1 MGIFAAW
8 IAVILLLGSL
18 SWFFTQPIRGRI
30 LLNSVNRVLTTSGL
44 SLRLEAPI
52 LPWQMP
58 GRATRLGSW
67 FTLAN
72 SEDWGLVFPIMFDG
86 IPASFFA
93 VVSPG
98 GAVNA
103 LVPLSNHSAKVLDRL
118 PPETLRIY
126 TRRIE
131 AGNTVL
137 RSAMTAISQGRIQ

>member
-1 MGIFAAW
+1 MGIFTAW
-8 IAVILLLGSL
+8 IAGILLLGSL
-18 SWFFTQPIRGRI
+18 SWFFTQPIRERI
-30 LLNSVNRVLTTSGL
+30 LLYSVNRVLTTSGL

-52 LPWQMP
+52 FPWRMP
-58 GRATRLGSW
+58 GKATQLGSW

-72 SEDWGLVFPIMFDG
+72 SEDWGVVFSIMFDG

-93 VVSPG
+93 VVSPR
-98 GAVNA
+98 GAVNS

-126 TRRIE
+126 TRRIG
-131 AGNTVL
+131 AGNMAL